1 MYQVYKEHTHT
12 CTKCLVPWT
21 IGKRNVRRSVS
32 KVLFLSKEIVSAPK
46 SRLTPKIDVSFKGRF
61 FEYFLLQRNTSFVML
76 KLKLKLMSNE
86 VSHQHLLL
94 CSLGRYCIKGI
105 NHFSKM
111 KRLGKLLQLPIMEN
125 FYTSAVFDLG

>member
-1 MYQVYKEHTHT
+1 M
-12 CTKCLVPWT
+12 
-21 IGKRNVRRSVS
+21 GKRNVRRSVS